1 LQNLKF
7 LDGYTTGFRRG
18 MNLELGKLSGLKS
31 HDYNIFMER
40 LILAIFREYLNDDVW
55 KALAELS
62 HFIDN
67 SMLKK

>member
-55 KALAELS
+55 KSLAELS